1 MRVITWLLAAITTT
15 GIVARLLPVSLSDLP
30 FLPILAAV
38 TPLYAATAALAL
50 TLTLA
55 PRAWR
60 HRRVS
65 RRIIRIVAAAALALE
80 ALWLAPLAS
89 PSSRVEAAQANSD
102 AASLR
107 VMTCNVYK
115 GAASAGDIVA
125 AVRDQHVQV
134 LALQETTVPFVD
146 ALKAAGSRRA
156 ASLLGALLVRRRVR
170 QRRVERA
177 AARRRGK
184 PTTSVRPPR
193 PCRRAPLT

>member
-1 MRVITWLLAAITTT
+1 MRVITWLLATITTT

-89 PSSRVEAAQANSD
+89 PSSRVEAAKANSD

-125 AVRDQHVQV
+125 AVREQHVQV

-146 ALKAAGSRRA
+146 ALKAAGLDE
-156 ASLLGALLVRRRVR
+156 LLPYS
-170 QRRVERA
+170 ERSSSD
-177 AARRRGK
+177 G
-184 PTTSVRPPR
+184 VYGNGV
-193 PCRRAPLT
+193 